1 MIPVRSVP
9 YGIGTT
15 LPCRPRFDVLP
26 PLSLYIHF
34 PWCVRKCPY
43 CDFYSHEKTATL
55 PESDYLD
62 VLKKDL
68 ELSLPWLPG
77 RKISSIFIGGGT
89 PSLLSADGIDQLLSL
104 VHALLPIL
112 PEAEVTLEANP
123 GTFEAG
129 KFKAYRASGV
139 NRLSIGVQSFNVA
152 HLRRLGRIHDVDEA
166 KAAIETARRYFDN
179 VNLDLMYGLPDQSVK
194 HVEEDIS
201 IALSFEPA
209 HLSLY
214 QLTIEPNTYFAK
226 HPPVLPD
233 DEVIDDMQAEIE
245 RMTAAAGFR
254 HYEVSAYA
262 RSDRQCVHNKN
273 YWLFG
278 DYLGVGA
285 AAHSKITL
293 PDQRVIRQMRIRHP
307 GTYMEKTRQGF
318 PLEEQF
324 DVPVTDLG
332 FEFMLNALRL
342 IHGFPRSLFT
352 ERTGLPWS
360 AIDAP
365 LARAEKQGLLESSPL
380 EIRPTDLGKR
390 FLNDLQQL
398 FLPD

>member
-1 MIPVRSVP
+1 M
-9 YGIGTT
+9 
-15 LPCRPRFDVLP
+15 
-26 PLSLYIHF
+26 
-34 PWCVRKCPY
+34 
-43 CDFYSHEKTATL
+43 

-68 ELSLPWLPG
+68 ELSLPWLSG
-77 RKISSIFIGGGT
+77 RKISSVFIGGGT
-89 PSLLSADGIDQLLSL
+89 PSLLSADGIDRLLSL

-112 PEAEVTLEANP
+112 PEAEVSLEANP

-139 NRLSIGVQSFNVA
+139 NRLSIGAQSFNVA

-194 HVEEDIS
+194 HVEEDVS

-365 LARAEKQGLLESSPL
+365 LARAEKQGLLKSSPL